1 MRSCIAVAA
10 LLLAACAP
18 SSAGGPREGDVSE
31 QWRAVAVRT
40 KPVDLDVERIGRLV
54 YRGGVEISS
63 DDDVFGGLSGMEALD
78 DGRILILNDDAEWFD
93 ARLVLDESGR
103 LVGVAD
109 VRYAWMLDERGHP
122 FFDPRAGD
130 SEGLAQLSDGRFAVS
145 FEQSQS
151 VRLYD
156 FNRDGPFG
164 LAMRGPRLA
173 ETRGLRAN
181 VGLEALTATGDGAL
195 LIGAE
200 GGGRATT
207 SLWRARL
214 DAPAPVEPLI
224 SYPLKPGY
232 SLTGLDRIPG
242 GGYVALER
250 FYAPI
255 IGGRARLTY
264 FSDAALN
271 AGGDVLEVE
280 ELAELAPPMPIDN
293 FEGVAATR
301 APDGATRIYV
311 VSDNN
316 YNRRQRTLLLAFDI
330 AS

>member
-1 MRSCIAVAA
+1 
-10 LLLAACAP
+10 
-18 SSAGGPREGDVSE
+18 
-31 QWRAVAVRT
+31 
-40 KPVDLDVERIGRLV
+40 
-54 YRGGVEISS
+54 
-63 DDDVFGGLSGMEALD
+63 
-78 DGRILILNDDAEWFD
+78 
-93 ARLVLDESGR
+93 
-103 LVGVAD
+103 VGVAD
-109 VRYAWMLDERGHP
+109 VRYAWMLDERGRP
-122 FFDPRAGD
+122 IYNPYQGD
-130 SEGLAQLSDGRFAVS
+130 TEGLAQLLDGRFAVS
-145 FEQSQS
+145 FEQSQT
-151 VRLYD
+151 VKIYD

-164 LAMRGPRLA
+164 RAMGGPPLAQ
-173 ETRGLRAN
+173 TRRLRAN
-181 VGLEALTATGDGAL
+181 VGLEALTVTGDGQL
-195 LIGAE
+195 LVGAE
-200 GGGRATT
+200 GGERATT
-207 SLWRARL
+207 PLWRVRL
-214 DAPAPVEPLI
+214 DASAPAEPLMG
-224 SYPLKPGY
+224 YPLKPGY

-242 GGYVALER
+242 GGYIALER

-271 AGGDVLEVE
+271 ADGDVLEVE